1 MEQYKQKHE
10 TMMDEYK
17 AKCAADLEKVK
28 SQCESDRGNLHS
40 IASIVLFTQV
50 IQPCTPI
57 LVLPSCISPYITR
70 TD

>member
-28 SQCESDRGNLHS
+28 SQCESDKGRLNYFE
-40 IASIVLFTQV
+40 IVLFTPQIV
-50 IQPCTPI
+50 HPCTPTLQNI
-57 LVLPSCISPYITR
+57 NRLS
-70 TD
+70 